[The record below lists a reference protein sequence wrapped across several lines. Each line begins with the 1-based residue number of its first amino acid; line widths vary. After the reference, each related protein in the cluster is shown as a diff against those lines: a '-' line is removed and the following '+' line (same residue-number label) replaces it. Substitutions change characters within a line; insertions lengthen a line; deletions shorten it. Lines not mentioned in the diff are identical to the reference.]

1 MAWEMI
7 QRFIERAFEEM
18 FTAFL
23 SWENFMKALAHV
35 PKVFVNLSNGLAW
48 PYLLSSLLLA
58 WGIYLVARRDGAVQA
73 RSFREFAFPADLY
86 RHPSTKLDF
95 RFMAV
100 DLLLTFLLFVPL
112 FSVVGLAANK
122 MLSIVI
128 VDQLGWEPPHT
139 MSPSSIFLLSVA
151 FLALTDFV
159 NYWAHVWFHKSPILW
174 PFHQVHHSAEVLTPA
189 AAYRV
194 HPIENLVIVM
204 LQAPVAGLSA
214 LCFRYILGPDREFM
228 LVFGVSIIG
237 FIYALM
243 GTHLRHSHIWFSY
256 GPWLDRVVM
265 CPAHH
270 QIHHSIDPCHWNKN
284 FGVKFTVWDACF
296 GTLYQPGKPEALR
309 VGLLDAGL
317 REFSTV
323 RQLYFA
329 PFGRAWDAAIGGK
342 FDLLSFVRTRTS
354 PIGSRS
360 RSQTREI

>member
-1 MAWEMI
+1 MAWEHI
-7 QRFIERAFEEM
+7 RWCIERALEEM

-35 PKVFVNLSNGLAW
+35 PKVFVNLSNVLAW

-58 WGIYLVARRDGAVQA
+58 WGIYLVAKRDGAVQA
-73 RSFREFAFPADLY
+73 PSFRKFAFPADLY
-86 RHPSTKLDF
+86 QHPSTKLDF
-95 RFMAV
+95 RFMVV

-112 FSVVGLAANK
+112 FSLVGLVVNK
-122 MLSIVI
+122 TLSLVI
-128 VDQLGWEPPHT
+128 VDRLGWEPPHAL
-139 MSPSSIFLLSVA
+139 SKSSIFFLSVA

-159 NYWAHVWFHKSPILW
+159 NYWAHVWFHKSPVLW

-194 HPIENLVIVM
+194 HPIENLVIVL

-214 LCFRYILGPDREFM
+214 LCFRHILGPDREFM
-228 LVFGVSIIG
+228 MVFGVSIIG

-270 QIHHSIDPCHWNKN
+270 QIHHSIDPRHWNTN

-296 GTLYQPGKPEALR
+296 GTLYQPGKQETLR
-309 VGLLDAGL
+309 VGLPDADR

-323 RQLYFA
+323 WQLYAA
-329 PFGRAWDAAIGGK
+329 PFGRAWGAAIGGK
-342 FDLLSFVRTRTS
+342 FPLLSLVRTPSSLTE
-354 PIGSRS
+354 SRS
-360 RSQTREI
+360 RSQTRVI